1 MKQIGIFT
9 IGAISLLLSDCD
21 WIGIRGNGHIVT
33 NQRAIT
39 EFSEIAASGGLTIEW
54 HRGPPV
60 LSITTDENLLQH
72 IDTQVSGKTLRL
84 RTRTR
89 DRLRPTRGIKIS
101 VSSAN
106 LDGAELSGA
115 VDLIAKAVAGPK
127 FYVQTT
133 GASDVTVD
141 GNVEQLL
148 ADMTGA
154 SDLHA
159 KGLQAKTV
167 EISTTGAASAY
178 VLATDALKVSIT
190 GAGDVTYS
198 GNPPTIEKHITGA
211 GSIRHKE

>member
-9 IGAISLLLSDCD
+9 IGAISLLFSACD
-21 WIGIRGNGHIVT
+21 WIGIRGNSHIVT
-33 NQRAIT
+33 DQRTIT

-60 LSITTDENLLQH
+60 LSVTTDENLLQH

-115 VDLIAKAVAGPK
+115 VDLIAKAVAGAK

-141 GNVEQLL
+141 GTVEQLL